1 MSLRGTDLVTDRF
14 LGVEER
20 LGNTTGLNEL
30 GIHGWYV
37 SVVSSRSMSL
47 IEL

>member
-14 LGVEER
+14 LWVEEG
-20 LGNTTGLNEL
+20 LGNTTGYEL

-37 SVVSSRSMSL
+37 SVVSNRSMSL
-47 IEL
+47 TEL